1 MPIQPELTRNCIISP
16 NPGHWLMVPHR
27 LLDVEA
33 ETGAAYV
40 FRMRP
45 PFVRP
50 KLVPWQQIRSDLA
63 EELLTIEAF
72 VPPPV
77 LLLQEE
83 ELPDK
88 YRDHRD
94 KWWNVFEPILGE
106 CRYRQILAGNGK
118 IIGRFAEQ
126 NHLPKKSVY
135 RFVYRFFYYGCV
147 PNAFLPRF
155 DLRGG
160 FKQTR
165 LEGTRKL
172 GRPPKPV
179 QLGHVPTNAGV
190 VITDEDRE
198 HFQWAMETYWAAGEH
213 WTFGKTYDN
222 LCLEYYSEKVG
233 DTIKLNPMRPTLG
246 QFKYQAKRLPQFA
259 ALQRRRIG
267 EKKWDRNFRAI
278 IGTSSAEVFG
288 PTDRYQIDAT
298 IADVYLTS
306 IYNRN
311 WIIGRPVVYVVVD
324 VFSGYN
330 VGLYVGLEG
339 PSWEGARLAILN
351 AFTDKTEFLARYG
364 FGPETEWRAGHIP
377 VHMYADRAELLSEN
391 AQGLTTGLGVTIDI
405 ASSYRPDWKGLVER
419 RFGLANE
426 TVIHFLPGAVI
437 RRNRERG
444 ERDVALDG
452 TLNLREFTAIMIR
465 DLLYQNKHQRYENRC
480 TPAMIAAGV
489 SPTPTGLWDFG
500 MEHLVGGTPYRS
512 NEEIYAHLLPQ
523 GSGSVQEDGIHFQGL
538 RYTSPYAMQNR
549 WFERAR
555 YHKRFSVSVKYHQE
569 TPGRIWI
576 VDRPTNGSRL
586 EVHEAT
592 LLDPHKRYEQARW
605 EEAMDLLAYEDLQR
619 VDADEVSL
627 EARLNQMYQDRN
639 TIAGAKRER
648 QAQQVNTSSRQR
660 RKDIRGHRAN
670 EKAAQRKVQAVR
682 EMAGVGQQPWKNN
695 AATANT
701 PMLDKSRLSPMD
713 AMIWQTLAD
722 AGEDL

>member
-1 MPIQPELTRNCIISP
+1 MPVQPELARNCIISP
-16 NPGHWLMVPHR
+16 NPGHCLMVPHR
-27 LLDVEA
+27 LLDVEV
-33 ETGAAYV
+33 ETGTAYV

-50 KLVPWQQIRSDLA
+50 KRVPWQQLCSDLA
-63 EELLTIEAF
+63 DERLTIEPF
-72 VPPPV
+72 VPPPI
-77 LLLQEE
+77 LLLQDQ
-83 ELPDK
+83 ELPAK
-88 YRDHRD
+88 YREHRD
-94 KWWNVFEPILGE
+94 KWWKVFEPLLGE
-106 CRYRQILAGNGK
+106 CRYRQILAGNGE
-118 IIGRFAEQ
+118 ILGRFAEQ
-126 NHLPKKSVY
+126 HHLPKKTVY

-160 FKQTR
+160 FKQIR

-172 GRPPKPV
+172 GRPPKAV

-190 VITDEDRE
+190 VITDVDRA
-198 HFQWAMETYWAAGEH
+198 HILWAMETYWASGEQ
-213 WTFGKTYDN
+213 WTFGKTYEIF
-222 LCLEYYSEKVG
+222 CFEYYSEKVG
-233 DTIKLNPMRPTLG
+233 DTIKLNPVRPTLD
-246 QFKYQAKRLPQFA
+246 QFIYQAKRLPQFA

-278 IGTSSAEVFG
+278 TGKSSAEVCG

-351 AFTDKTEFLARYG
+351 AFTDKAEFLARYG
-364 FGPETEWRAGHIP
+364 FGPETEWLAHHIP
-377 VHMYADRAELLSEN
+377 VHMFADRAELLSEN

-419 RFGLANE
+419 KFGLANE

-465 DLLYQNKHQRYENRC
+465 GLLYLNKHQRYGDRC

-489 SPTPTGLWDFG
+489 SPTPTGLWNFG
-500 MEHLVGGTPYRS
+500 MDHLICGTPYRS
-512 NEEIYAHLLPQ
+512 VEEIYAHLLPQ
-523 GSGSVQEDGIHFQGL
+523 GSASVQEDGIHFQGL

-555 YHKRFSVSVKYHQE
+555 YHKRFHVTVKYHQE

-576 VDRPTNGSRL
+576 VDRPTQGARM

-605 EEAMDLLAYEDLQR
+605 EEAMDLLAYEDLQQS
-619 VDADEVSL
+619 DAGEASL
-627 EARLNQMYQDRN
+627 EARLNQIYQDRI
-639 TIAGAKRER
+639 TVTEAKKELE
-648 QAQQVNTSSRQR
+648 AQRIDISSRQR
-660 RKDIRGHRAN
+660 RKDIRGHRGN
-670 EKAAQRKVQAVR
+670 EKAAQRKVQAAR
-682 EMAGVGQQPWKNN
+682 EMAGVGQQARDRDGPPAESTKLANN
-695 AATANT
+695 Q
-701 PMLDKSRLSPMD
+701 LSPVD
-713 AMIWQTLAD
+713 AMIWQTLHGS
-722 AGEDL
+722 GEK